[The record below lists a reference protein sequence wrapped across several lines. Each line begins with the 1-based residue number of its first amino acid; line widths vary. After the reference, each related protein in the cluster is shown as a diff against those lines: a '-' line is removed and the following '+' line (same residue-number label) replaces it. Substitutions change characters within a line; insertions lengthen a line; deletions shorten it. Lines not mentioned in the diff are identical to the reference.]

1 MHPCIIGFDWNW
13 AAALPLLLCPHWW
26 IGILI
31 PLFFSGGGAIV
42 IFFTIVLPFGFNT
55 FRVYRHLKTEQ
66 GQMLDLQG
74 KAASEIKTNAS
85 FRVPSSRS
93 LVAGDANTI
102 HDVEHAGED
111 FDDLPPPAYEEVMET
126 ESNGAYGGDWRV
138 RAVLGRTATF
148 MLKPD
153 TALPNN
159 TNNSSLAAISTNNRI
174 FPFALVTN
182 MGAIL
187 AIVVFF
193 TSKTLAGNL
202 LLMLALAF
210 YYGHNLLPLC
220 LGENFQPEEW
230 HFMTKA
236 VMNLDDVKAAVDRD
250 KTKEPSVVFRGVKWH
265 SETRGSG
272 KNRKTVRVETGSD
285 NRTMLIPGVTDVSD
299 DIPEA
304 EFRKYSLI
312 KLTIIR
318 SWEAGTG
325 HRLRMLTLLLIKA
338 HAHRPPLPCFICFL
352 FLLLTIQPFAEEGSE
367 DYFKEQRD
375 RFKQEA
381 NTDSEFDYS
390 EFFSLGDLPV
400 HQLLKNNARPSCL
413 LNKYAYGI
421 CILFLLAWP
430 WKMYF
435 ELCTVQG
442 TIRVRKELTRNGE
455 TQSNEV

>member
-1 MHPCIIGFDWNW
+1 MSMKMRDSAYTKPF
-13 AAALPLLLCPHWW
+13 PL
-26 IGILI
+26 
-31 PLFFSGGGAIV
+31 IV
-42 IFFTIVLPFGFNT
+42 S
-55 FRVYRHLKTEQ
+55 
-66 GQMLDLQG
+66 
-74 KAASEIKTNAS
+74 A
-85 FRVPSSRS
+85 
-93 LVAGDANTI
+93 
-102 HDVEHAGED
+102 
-111 FDDLPPPAYEEVMET
+111 
-126 ESNGAYGGDWRV
+126 
-138 RAVLGRTATF
+138 
-148 MLKPD
+148 
-153 TALPNN
+153 
-159 TNNSSLAAISTNNRI
+159 
-174 FPFALVTN
+174 
-182 MGAIL
+182 
-187 AIVVFF
+187 
-193 TSKTLAGNL
+193 
-202 LLMLALAF
+202 
-210 YYGHNLLPLC
+210 
-220 LGENFQPEEW
+220 
-230 HFMTKA
+230 
-236 VMNLDDVKAAVDRD
+236 DVKAAVDRD

-265 SETRGSG
+265 SETQGSG
-272 KNRKTVRVETGSD
+272 KNRRTERVETGSE

-455 TQSNEV
+455 TQDNSDLPQKDDGVDKEDDLPPSYDQAGVADEDDGEEDLPPTYDEAVR